1 MLNMIKAKGLWTS
14 ILMILLGCIL
24 TFNPGGIII
33 MITKIIGTV
42 ILIGGIVG
50 ILQNL
55 LDKQKTLRDQMSLVG
70 SIIAGLVGIFIL
82 LRAQTVS
89 SILLFLLGILILF
102 YGASQ
107 IAQAIDIKKH
117 NYDHWTRFL
126 LIGLITIFLGAFVV
140 INPFKS
146 GEILIRIIGVIL
158 IYGGVTGILA
168 VYRIGKY
175 L

>member
-1 MLNMIKAKGLWTS
+1 MMNMIKAKGLWTS

-24 TFNPGGIII
+24 VFNPGETMI

-55 LDKQKTLRDQMSLVG
+55 FDKQKTFRDQMSLVG

-89 SILLFLLGILILF
+89 SII
-102 YGASQ
+102 
-107 IAQAIDIKKH
+107 
-117 NYDHWTRFL
+117 
-126 LIGLITIFLGAFVV
+126 
-140 INPFKS
+140 PF
-146 GEILIRIIGVIL
+146 
-158 IYGGVTGILA
+158 
-168 VYRIGKY
+168 
-175 L
+175 